1 VVCAELYPMH
11 RLAEALRARRKP
23 ASEEAEHIL
32 AAARAEPAEA
42 PLGPS
47 WRWFRAGNPI
57 PRCRQPLCPEIW
69 LTTVDTRTELS
80 ETGVVKGAEFER
92 RVRKLARSRKVT
104 CRFVADKG
112 KGSHGRLYL
121 GDEFTTLKDRK
132 KEIGRDLLA
141 KMCADLKIDPH
152 DL

>member
-1 VVCAELYPMH
+1 MPPAQRAVV
-11 RLAEALRARRKP
+11 RNK
-23 ASEEAEHIL
+23 SSS
-32 AAARAEPAEA
+32 A
-42 PLGPS
+42 PP
-47 WRWFRAGNPI
+47 WI
-57 PRCRQPLCPEIW
+57 
-69 LTTVDTRTELS
+69 DTRTELS
-80 ETGVVKGAEFER
+80 ENAVVKGAEFER

-112 KGSHGRLYL
+112 KGSHGRVYF